1 MVMRFGAAATTCLVG
16 GGGGWVAA
24 VGTAPMMPPSTPPT
38 APPATPPGTPPTTP
52 AAPEVAGG
60 SSSSLMVAISLGT
73 DFGAI
78 SLPASNW
85 RGITFTIFTGAGAAG
100 GGGGGGGGGGATR
113 KLVNVVLGSTL
124 NQIIGMRT
132 AKVRK
137 RTCAMNATMT
147 VQVVLV
153 FPLSTNVCSNISFLS
168 LMTAERHILCP
179 LHRPGYS
186 TSLPAW
192 GGFARTL
199 PAGMAKPPPPAPAAS
214 SVDLCNYARKARSGW
229 Q

>member
-1 MVMRFGAAATTCLVG
+1 MVMRFGAAATTCLG
-16 GGGGWVAA
+16 GGGGGGGAA
-24 VGTAPMMPPSTPPT
+24 VGTAPMMPPSTPPIL
-38 APPATPPGTPPTTP
+38 PPATPPGTPPTTP
-52 AAPEVAGG
+52 TAPADGGG
-60 SSSSLMVAISLGT
+60 SSSSLICAISLGT

-85 RGITFTIFTGAGAAG
+85 RGITLTIFMGAGAAG
-100 GGGGGGGGGGATR
+100 GCGGGGGGGGATR

-137 RTCAMNATMT
+137 RTCAMNATRT

-168 LMTAERHILCP
+168 LMTAQRRILCP
-179 LHRPGYS
+179 LRRPG
-186 TSLPAW
+186 
-192 GGFARTL
+192 
-199 PAGMAKPPPPAPAAS
+199 
-214 SVDLCNYARKARSGW
+214 
-229 Q
+229 